1 MDQDSSDQRL
11 RTHRNFYARL
21 ITGNA
26 GLPPGSELEA
36 ALASIPRENF
46 VGPPPWK
53 VFTRAGYI
61 DTNDRDPAILYQDV
75 VVSLGVDGSLNNGQP
90 TLHAYC
96 ISALAIRKGE
106 HIVQV
111 GAGSGYYTAILA
123 RLVGE
128 TGTIDAYE
136 IHPELAARAQ
146 SNLAEFPHVTVHA
159 RSGAEPPLPPCDV
172 LYVNA
177 GASEPLAVW
186 LDALKPNGRLLFP
199 LAPGSG
205 VGGMLLIT
213 RQQNGAFA
221 ARFLSQAQ
229 FVPCI
234 GAQNEAEAAK
244 LAEAFRNGKWPQVKS
259 LHRNDAPADTPDASC
274 WYAGHNWWLSTDPPA
289 TEDPYRNDDLESSN
303 SFPRSSK

>member
-1 MDQDSSDQRL
+1 MDQDSQAQRL
-11 RTHRNFYARL
+11 QTHRSFYARL
-21 ITGNA
+21 ITANA
-26 GLPPGSELEA
+26 GLPAGSELEA
-36 ALASIPRENF
+36 ALASLPREKF

-61 DTNDRDPAILYQDV
+61 DANDRDPAILYQDV

-96 ISALAIRKGE
+96 ITALAIKKGE
-106 HIVQV
+106 HIVHV

-123 RLVGE
+123 KLLGE
-128 TGTIDAYE
+128 SGTVDAYE
-136 IHPELAARAQ
+136 IHPELAVRAKQ
-146 SNLAEFPHVTVHA
+146 NLAEFPHITVHA
-159 RSGAEPPLPPCDV
+159 RSGAEPPLPACDV

-177 GASEPLAVW
+177 GASEPLPIW
-186 LDALKPNGRLLFP
+186 LDALNPNGRLLFP

-229 FVPCI
+229 FVACV
-234 GAQNEAEAAK
+234 GAQNETEAAK

-259 LHRNDAPADTPDASC
+259 LHRDDKPDESC
-274 WYAGHNWWLSTDPPA
+274 WYAGQGWWLSTDPPA

-303 SFPRSSK
+303 SSSRSPQ

>member
-1 MDQDSSDQRL
+1 MDGQSQRL
-11 RTHRNFYARL
+11 EKHRNFYARL
-21 ITGNA
+21 ITANA
-26 GLPPGSELEA
+26 GLPSGSQLEA
-36 ALASIPRENF
+36 ALAVTPREKF

-96 ISALAIRKGE
+96 ISALAIQKGE
-106 HIVQV
+106 HIVHI
-111 GAGSGYYTAILA
+111 GAGTGYYTAILA
-123 RLVGE
+123 RLGE
-128 TGTIDAYE
+128 TGSIDAYE
-136 IHPELAARAQ
+136 IHPQLATRAHQ
-146 SNLAEFPHVTVHA
+146 NLTEFPHVTVHA
-159 RSGAEPPLPPCDV
+159 RSGAEPSLPACDV
-172 LYVNA
+172 IYVNA
-177 GASEPLAVW
+177 GASEPLPVW
-186 LDALKPNGRLLFP
+186 LDALNPNGRLLFP

-229 FVPCI
+229 FVACV

-244 LAEAFRNGKWPQVKS
+244 LATAFSNGKWPQVKS
-259 LHRNDAPADTPDASC
+259 LIRNDNPDDSC
-274 WYAGHNWWLSTDPPA
+274 WYVGRGWWLSTDPPA
-289 TEDPYRNDDLESSN
+289 TEDPCLNDDLESS
-303 SFPRSSK
+303 RSSRRSKT